1 MDKITDGMWIAA
13 SILIVGMT
21 YTFGV
26 AKPYYLADSCA
37 SLVSSI
43 YGTNVENTYFFLNH
57 CIEAGSAAVHVLEV
71 ESIINAIENP
81 DPD

>member
-26 AKPYYLADSCA
+26 AKPYYHADNCA
-37 SLVSSI
+37 ALVGASRSA
-43 YGTNVENTYFFLNH
+43 NTTVGWIKLNE
-57 CIEAGSAAVHVLEV
+57 CIKNGSAARYL
-71 ESIINAIENP
+71 SLGDGDGN
-81 DPD
+81 D

>member
-26 AKPYYLADSCA
+26 AKPYYQVDNCA
-37 SLVSSI
+37 AVITAGLGDGSAMGWQYTDRCL
-43 YGTNVENTYFFLNH
+43 
-57 CIEAGSAAVHVLEV
+57 EAGGAAIFLK
-71 ESIINAIENP
+71 NP
-81 DPD
+81 LRD